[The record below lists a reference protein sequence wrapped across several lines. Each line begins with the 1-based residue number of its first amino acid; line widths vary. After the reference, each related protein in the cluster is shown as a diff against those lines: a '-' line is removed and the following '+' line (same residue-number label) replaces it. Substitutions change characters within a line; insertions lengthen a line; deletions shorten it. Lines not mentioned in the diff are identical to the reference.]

1 MADRQYLD
9 NTAPAFATGTFIRPD
24 GTPTYGMKL
33 PLVNGAFDLTK
44 MGEDADRVKRGIAS
58 AADTVADLASNYNPA
73 RVAKEEAGFLANYL
87 SQGQYGPAAM
97 QAIRTVG
104 MPIAQAGSDFIRSG
118 MNLWQGTGDKMKE
131 LTSVLGGNRVAPERA
146 ALPPG
151 TGTVVDYREPSGQRQ
166 GMVTPAAG
174 AAPVPDPL
182 STMFRMPVATTASI
196 PGTVIAGGPS
206 DQAAASTPARERLPA
221 VTRGTVRTEYDE
233 SGLAKPRMTMDQM
246 LKYQQNQAAMAAAT
260 RQKPRSVQEAALDFA
275 LRSALATISDPNATN
290 EQRQEARINYK
301 DWISGIARVNP
312 QAAAMARQ
320 YED

>member
-1 MADRQYLD
+1 
-9 NTAPAFATGTFIRPD
+9 
-24 GTPTYGMKL
+24 
-33 PLVNGAFDLTK
+33 
-44 MGEDADRVKRGIAS
+44 
-58 AADTVADLASNYNPA
+58 
-73 RVAKEEAGFLANYL
+73 
-87 SQGQYGPAAM
+87 
-97 QAIRTVG
+97 
-104 MPIAQAGSDFIRSG
+104 
-118 MNLWQGTGDKMKE
+118 
-131 LTSVLGGNRVAPERA
+131 
-146 ALPPG
+146 
-151 TGTVVDYREPSGQRQ
+151 
-166 GMVTPAAG
+166 
-174 AAPVPDPL
+174 
-182 STMFRMPVATTASI
+182 VATTASI